1 MKPADLTRTF
11 IIQVHLEDDTVQIR
25 EPPLRNTGHKGGIF
39 LSRVDVMM
47 DAPDGTKRK
56 FLPQDIVIGQVV
68 KIRSHKF
75 VVHDCD
81 EYTYRFMEENCK
93 QFQNSDI
100 KIALESIRKR
110 QEVVTRL
117 IITTPGLADKICTFE
132 DVNSVMEKANTGLM
146 KQQIM
151 TILRALDPQRL
162 GVVKMTQLLKM
173 VLNQQ

>member
-1 MKPADLTRTF
+1 M
-11 IIQVHLEDDTVQIR
+11 QIR

-47 DAPDGTKRK
+47 DMPDGSKRK

-81 EYTYRFMEENCK
+81 EYTYRFMEDNCK
-93 QFQNSDI
+93 QFVYSDI
-100 KIALESIRKR
+100 KSALETIRKR

-117 IITTPGLADKICTFE
+117 ILTTPGLANKICTFE
-132 DVNSVMEKANTGLM
+132 DIDEVMQKANTGLV

-151 TILRALDPQRL
+151 TILRSLDPQRL

-173 VLNQQ
+173 VTA

>member
-1 MKPADLTRTF
+1 
-11 IIQVHLEDDTVQIR
+11 VHLEDDTVQIR

-47 DAPDGTKRK
+47 DMPDGSKRK

-93 QFQNSDI
+93 QFANSDL
-100 KIALESIRKR
+100 KVALEAIGKRK
-110 QEVVTRL
+110 EVVSRL
-117 IITTPGLADKICTFE
+117 ILTTPGLANKICSFE
-132 DVNSVMEKANTGLM
+132 DVEDVMQKANTGLV
-146 KQQIM
+146 KQQVM

-162 GVVKMTQLLKM
+162 GVVKMTQLLKQ
-173 VLNQQ
+173 VSAL